1 VEGRAVDTSSRDL
14 ARTLWRQLASRNHWQ
29 LITDEEV
36 LLDDI
41 LAALPDPLIE
51 ENVERQVRLA
61 INRLYSKR
69 LFAGIGDREER
80 AAYEIWL
87 MFLRLAVKD
96 GESEQDAND
105 QAQEAVA
112 RVLQKLGQV
121 RSPEGFLSWSTMVF
135 RTTQRDL
142 RLKPGTQSL
151 TTENDM
157 LVAEPADPSDL
168 ATEVENSLFT
178 QEFRDL
184 LRVAV
189 PNDLERL
196 TLLRCVVFGDD
207 PRDVAR
213 DLGLPLYRTRVAK
226 SRALQRL
233 RGNNTFKA
241 FIYSLDPSRNEAAP
255 MTGGQNY
262 E

>member
-1 VEGRAVDTSSRDL
+1 MDISSRDL
-14 ARTLWRQLASRNHWQ
+14 ARTIWRQLASRNHWQ

-36 LLDDI
+36 LLDDV

-51 ENVERQVRLA
+51 GDVEEGLVSLV
-61 INRLYSKR
+61 IYRLYSKR
-69 LFAGIGDREER
+69 LHTGIGAREER
-80 AAYEIWL
+80 AAHEIWL
-87 MFLRLAVKD
+87 MFLRLAVRG
-96 GESEQDAND
+96 GESEQDASD

-121 RSPEGFLSWSTMVF
+121 NSPEGFLIWSKKVF

-142 RLKPGTQSL
+142 RPKLVTQSL

-168 ATEVENSLFT
+168 VAEVEDDLFT

-189 PNDLERL
+189 PNDLERH

-213 DLGLPLYRTRVAK
+213 DLDLPLYRTRVAK

-233 RGNNTFKA
+233 RGNNTFMA
-241 FIYSLDPSRNEAAP
+241 WIRSVDPTRSDDPPPR
-255 MTGGQNY
+255 GGQDD